1 MSDSE
6 PVRIYI
12 SGGSN
17 IEPEANLRLA
27 LAELRRRYG
36 EVDVSPVYKTAAVG
50 FEGDPFLNCVYSLTV
65 RESARAVVEFLE
77 ELHTLAGRVRG
88 PDPFSARTLDLDL
101 LLYGDAIIPEAPI
114 KVPRKDIRQYAFVL
128 KPLADIAPELPHPQ
142 SGETMAALWASFPA
156 RDEAIERV
164 DLDLAAG

>member
-77 ELHTLAGRVRG
+77 ELHTLVGRVRG

-114 KVPRKDIRQYAFVL
+114 KVPRRDIRQYAFVL

-142 SGETMAALWASFPA
+142 SGETMAALWGSFPA

-164 DLDLAAG
+164 DVDLAAG